1 MNRNFTKSPS
11 RWVLSF
17 QNGHQRLGAVSVEQE
32 DGSIN
37 TTAKTI
43 GMSQGLME
51 RVISRWLSK
60 DVLGV
65 SDERMYRKR
74 QV

>member
-11 RWVLSF
+11 KWVLSF
-17 QNGHQRLGAVSVEQE
+17 QNGHQKLGAISVEQE

-37 TTAKTI
+37 TTAQTV
-43 GMSQGLME
+43 GMSKGVME
-51 RVISRWLSK
+51 RVLSRWLSR

-65 SDERMYRKR
+65 SDERVYRKR
-74 QV
+74 QI